1 MVRYGGL
8 KYDTIRLRLSARIE
22 IITFDDMVSRNLE
35 KNKIFSSKVSNN
47 TVILSIFKRERILN
61 VSERFGHHA

>member
-1 MVRYGGL
+1 MVINGGL

-22 IITFDDMVSRNLE
+22 RITFDDMVCRNLE

-47 TVILSIFKRERILN
+47 TVILSISKRER
-61 VSERFGHHA
+61 ERIM